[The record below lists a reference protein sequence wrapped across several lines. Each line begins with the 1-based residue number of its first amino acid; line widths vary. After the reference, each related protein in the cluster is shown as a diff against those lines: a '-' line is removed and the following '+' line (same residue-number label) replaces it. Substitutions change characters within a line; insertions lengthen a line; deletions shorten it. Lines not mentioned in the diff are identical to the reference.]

1 MKISIITVCKN
12 NRTGLL
18 RAIECI
24 RGQTYKNIEHIIVDG
39 GSTDGTAEIL
49 RQAQNDTTKYS
60 KLNTQY
66 SILIIS
72 EADGGIYD
80 AINKGIKQAT
90 GDVIGLL
97 HSDDL
102 YANENVIEKYM
113 EAFERASST
122 LRNDKSNV
130 ILNDLPAGEAG
141 MKDLNSE
148 RDSSPSVQN
157 DSKPVDAVYSDLVY
171 VKKKSQP
178 KADQPPAEKISRD
191 NLEDKIVT
199 TGHST
204 PTTHYSLLTTNYSII
219 RNWKSGDPSSP
230 QKMIRWLK
238 NGWMPPHPTLFIR
251 KEIFDKFGLYRTDLK
266 IAADYE
272 MILRLFYK
280 LKIKTHYLPLTTYL
294 MTVGGASNKNLK
306 NILRKSKEDFRAMR
320 LNSIPIP
327 SFTLF
332 CKNIRKL
339 PQFLR

>member
-1 MKISIITVCKN
+1 MMKISIITVCKN
-12 NRTGLL
+12 NKAGLL

-24 RGQTYKNIEHIIVDG
+24 RSQTYKNIEHIIVDG
-39 GSTDGTAEIL
+39 ASKDGTKEIL
-49 RQAQNDTTKYS
+49 KQVQDDL
-60 KLNTQY
+60 LNTHY
-66 SILIIS
+66 SLLIIS
-72 EADGGIYD
+72 EPDNGIYD

-90 GDVIGLL
+90 GDVIALL

-102 YANENVIEKYM
+102 YADENVIEKNM
-113 EAFERASST
+113 EAFTQVS
-122 LRNDKSNV
+122 
-130 ILNDLPAGEAG
+130 G
-141 MKDLNSE
+141 SE
-148 RDSSPSVQN
+148 
-157 DSKPVDAVYSDLVY
+157 PVKTKQIDAVYSDLVY
-171 VKKKSQP
+171 VSRKSQP
-178 KADQPPAEKISRD
+178 KADQPPAEKVSRENIGIKNQTD
-191 NLEDKIVT
+191 IQSSN
-199 TGHST
+199 HSILRYWRT
-204 PTTHYSLLTTNYSII
+204 
-219 RNWKSGDPSSP
+219 
-230 QKMIRWLK
+230 QKAEFITESQRHKALQ

-306 NILRKSKEDFRAMR
+306 NILQKSKEDFRAMR
-320 LNSIPIP
+320 LNGIPFP